1 MKIHV
6 HLCFQ
11 EEYELTFPTCQITYF
26 TYTTSQ
32 LEAMQNINL
41 FLSLIL
47 NTQQYLQKIEYFRA
61 LGP

>member
-1 MKIHV
+1 MKIYV

-11 EEYELTFPTCQITYF
+11 EEYELTFPTCQITYS

-32 LEAMQNINL
+32 LEAIQNINL
-41 FLSLIL
+41 FLSLII
-47 NTQQYLQKIEYFRA
+47 NTQYLQEIEYFRR